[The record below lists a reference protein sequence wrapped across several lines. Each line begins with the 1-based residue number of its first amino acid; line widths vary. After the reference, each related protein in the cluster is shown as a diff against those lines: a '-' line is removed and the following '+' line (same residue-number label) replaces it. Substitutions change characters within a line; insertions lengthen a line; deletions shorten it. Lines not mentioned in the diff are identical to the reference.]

1 MTDSK
6 KTVAT
11 AQTQVQGNGTD
22 ANIKSKDNG
31 VIYFELSTGY
41 YYVVDG
47 ATATAIED
55 ENNRLQHLVETQI
68 NASKAFSDIQGQCLA
83 APKDQA
89 LNSKYRQLEQTL
101 FDANKDLKNGL
112 NFLEPLQASDDDK
125 TKIHSLSE
133 IGKDTEKLIEVLPI
147 KKSAG
152 KGKIIYVRPRLNKK
166 RWEPYIPEQA
176 ESGKGSFIKN
186 GKIDK
191 AELHK
196 QLKSVTSKIKQ
207 DWDIIDPKD
216 HTGTL
221 FGWAEKWN
229 EGKNSHLQLH
239 DDKEQSPDDHFDASF
254 GAQLM
259 RYTSGLGANIEF
271 DPTKMEGQAKLSGN
285 AEFAVWEAKGNFK
298 IMHPHRLGWLPSVPR
313 RDGKGDC
320 VLGYLRIDLEVVATS
335 SLGASITAELGIEIN
350 KKPDTQEKAG
360 IRGIGSDYKPTPA
373 PAERK
378 IDLSKVAENS
388 DVKAGI
394 RAFAW
399 FEAKGEVSGS
409 VMWKE
414 PDKMTSKN
422 EDDYKAI
429 AKIGE
434 SISYLAGAGF
444 EATFQIKL
452 YKGKLYVACHAG
464 LCWGQGASG
473 GIDFEVDAG
482 QLFDFLKYVCYLLR
496 DADYQKLSVIII
508 GSSFPVITKLIL
520 LSLVMDLETV
530 RRLYNK
536 GVDLDKSIDEFFADK
551 KKRSFFIESI
561 SNNKELCHYTTPE
574 IKGNMLAMLIEE
586 DFYDGVRDILPGN
599 QLGIKKGILNIFR
612 WVQSKAEYR
621 NVLQY
626 CSLTLGQRQYPDWE
640 VKMKQLEIRMYAPD
654 ITEVSDNW
662 TSGTTIDSGRY
673 GAAFEK
679 IYNLL
684 SELPMPGFPITP
696 NDSLDYA
703 LFKNTLNKNY
713 YDASERL
720 V

>member
-55 ENNRLQHLVETQI
+55 ENNRLQHLVEKQI
-68 NASKAFSDIQGQCLA
+68 NAAKAFADIQGQCLA

-152 KGKIIYVRPRLNKK
+152 KSKIIYVRPRLNKK

-196 QLKSVTSKIKQ
+196 QLKSVTFKIKK

-221 FGWAEKWN
+221 FDWAKKWN

-271 DPTKMEGQAKLSGN
+271 DPNKMEGQAKLSGN

-320 VLGYLRIDLEVVATS
+320 VLRYLRIDLEVVATS

-350 KKPDTQEKAG
+350 KKPDAQEKAG

-373 PAERK
+373 PGERK

-394 RAFAW
+394 RAFTG

-414 PDKMTSKN
+414 PDKMTSKS

-452 YKGKLYVACHAG
+452 HEGKLYVACHAG

-482 QLFDFLKYVCYLLR
+482 QLINFLKYVCYLLR
-496 DADYQKLSVIII
+496 DADYQKLSKIIVD
-508 GSSFPVITKLIL
+508 SSFEFITKLIF
-520 LSLVMDLETV
+520 LSMIVNVETV
-530 RRLYNK
+530 IDAYNK
-536 GVDLDKSIDEFFADK
+536 GRDLNLAIEKFLDNK
-551 KKRSFFIESI
+551 KKRSDFIEKI
-561 SNNKELCHYTTPE
+561 STDNEMCHYTSPE
-574 IKGNMLAMLIEE
+574 VKGNMLAMLIEE
-586 DFYDGVRDILPGN
+586 DFYDGVRDSLPGN
-599 QLGIKKGILNIFR
+599 QLGIKKGVMNIFR
-612 WVQSKAEYR
+612 WVQSKAEYQ
-621 NVLQY
+621 NVLQH
-626 CSLTLGQRQYPDWE
+626 CSLVLGQKKYSDWE
-640 VKMKQLEIRMYAPD
+640 TKKKQLEIRMYSPD
-654 ITEVSDNW
+654 ITEVSDGW
-662 TSGTTIDSGRY
+662 VRGTTVDY
-673 GAAFEK
+673 GG
-679 IYNLL
+679 Y
-684 SELPMPGFPITP
+684 G
-696 NDSLDYA
+696 
-703 LFKNTLNKNY
+703 
-713 YDASERL
+713 
-720 V
+720 